1 MDYKGMTIE
10 EMRQRKKE
18 MDYSCEELA
27 EWSGVSADVVQQILE
42 GDAESADN
50 AVLKWLEETFAGRPA
65 KVIREAQAPYL
76 EKKRQGEFTVEDYY
90 ALPDTRRVEL
100 IDGVIYDMASP
111 TSIHQAIGG
120 EVFTQL
126 REYIKKNSGMCIPL
140 YSPIDVQLDC
150 DNKTMVQRDMVIVCN
165 RDKLRKKN
173 VFGAPDFVVEIL
185 SRSTRKKDTVK
196 KLQKYESAGVREYWV
211 VDPDKKKVIVY
222 EFGNEM
228 SSAIYG
234 FEDKV
239 PVGILDGACTVDF
252 AEIYEYVRFL
262 YEEKMA

>member
-1 MDYKGMTIE
+1 MDYKRMTIE
-10 EMRQRKKE
+10 EMRERKKE
-18 MDYSCEELA
+18 MDCSFEELA
-27 EWSGVSADVVQQILE
+27 DRAGVSAEVVQQILE
-42 GDAESADN
+42 GDTESADN
-50 AVLKWLEETFAGRPA
+50 SVLRWLEETFASRPA
-65 KVIREAQAPYL
+65 KVIREEQAPYL
-76 EKKRQGEFTVEDYY
+76 AQKRQGEFTVEDYY
-90 ALPDTRRVEL
+90 ALPDTRRAEL

-126 REYIKKNSGMCIPL
+126 REYIKKKSGMCIPL

-150 DNKTMVQRDMVIVCN
+150 DNKTMVQPDLVILCD
-165 RDKLRKKN
+165 RDKLRRKN
-173 VFGAPDFVVEIL
+173 IFGAPDFVMEIL

-196 KLQKYESAGVREYWV
+196 KLQKYENAGVREYWL

-222 EFGNEM
+222 EFENEM
-228 SSAIYG
+228 SPTIYG

-239 PVGILDGACTVDF
+239 PVGILDGECIVDF
-252 AEIYEYVRFL
+252 GEIYEYVRFM